1 MLYCFLLAHCVL
13 HNMIKA
19 YYLIHFVSSKI
30 DRELLYLFIF
40 LYNDA
45 QCSSLDNCACSTF
58 DIGKN

>member
-1 MLYCFLLAHCVL
+1 MLAHCVL

-19 YYLIHFVSSKI
+19 YYLIHFVSSKT

-45 QCSSLDNCACSTF
+45 QCPSFYNCACSKF